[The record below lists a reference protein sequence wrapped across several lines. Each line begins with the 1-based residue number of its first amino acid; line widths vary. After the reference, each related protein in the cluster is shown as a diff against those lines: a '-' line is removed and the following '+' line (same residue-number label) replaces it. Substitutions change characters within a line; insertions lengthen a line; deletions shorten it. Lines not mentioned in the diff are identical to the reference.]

1 MAANDAFTEEQKQ
14 YLQGFLAGTE
24 AARAARGLERPAE
37 GNTGAPPATAVSAT
51 LAPAAG
57 PDAIHHEAR
66 AQAAATGK
74 PLAAEEIAKR
84 EKHPFDMWDEMRIN
98 AQAGRYP
105 KGLDIFRYK
114 FHGLFYVAPAQD
126 AFMCRLRMP
135 NGILNAHQL
144 RGLAGLAESLGG
156 GYAHVTTRANLQ
168 IREIKAANAVA
179 MLEGLCEL
187 GLTSRGSGA
196 DNIRNV
202 TGTPTAGIDTQ
213 ELIDTRPLC
222 KEWHYYVLNHR
233 EFYGLPRKFN
243 VAFDGGGTIG
253 VLADT
258 NDIGFAAVRVG
269 GGKSAP
275 AGVYFRMQLGGI
287 TGHGD
292 FARDT
297 GVLLKPQECTS
308 VAAAVVRVFIQHG
321 DRTDRKKAR
330 LKYLLDKWGRERFL
344 AAVEQELGH
353 ALRRLPL
360 ADCEPR
366 PEPVPHAH
374 VGVHPQRQPGLCYV
388 GVVLPVGRITAEQ
401 MRGLAELA
409 HRHGSGTVRLT
420 VWQNLLLSDIPE
432 AQVAAVQQGIEALGL
447 HWKAASIRAGLVA
460 CTGNTGCKFSAT
472 DTKRHALAI
481 ADVLDPDLAL
491 DQAVNIHLTGCPHS
505 CAQHY
510 VGDIGLLGTKVEAG
524 EEQIEGYHLYVGG
537 GAGSNAALAREVMRD
552 IPAAEVPKRIGRLL
566 RAYLSHRRGPEES
579 FCAFTRRMD
588 VQALRAFLEPLA
600 EAAD

>member
-1 MAANDAFTEEQKQ
+1 MAANDPFTEEQKQ
-14 YLQGFLAGTE
+14 YLQGFLAGTQ
-24 AARAARGLERPAE
+24 AARAAQGLPAAA
-37 GNTGAPPATAVSAT
+37 TRPPAA
-51 LAPAAG
+51 APAACAPVAG
-57 PDAIHHEAR
+57 PDAIHQQAR
-66 AQAAATGK
+66 ERAAAAGK
-74 PLAAEEIAKR
+74 PLAAEEAAKR
-84 EKHPFDMWDEMRIN
+84 DKHPFEMWDEMRAN
-98 AQAGRYP
+98 AEAGRYP

-144 RGLAGLAESLGG
+144 GGLARLAAELGG

-168 IREIKAANAVA
+168 IREIKAADALAV
-179 MLEGLCEL
+179 LEGLCDL
-187 GLTSRGSGA
+187 GLTARGSGA

-202 TGTPTAGIDTQ
+202 TGTPTAGIDPQ

-222 KEWHYYVLNHR
+222 KEWHHYVLNHR

-243 VAFDGGGTIG
+243 VAFDGAGTIG

-269 GGKSAP
+269 QGKAVP

-292 FARDT
+292 FARDS
-297 GVLLKPQECTS
+297 GVLLKPPQCTPA
-308 VAAAVVRVFIQHG
+308 AAAVVRVFIKHG
-321 DRTDRKKAR
+321 DRTDRSKAR
-330 LKYLLDKWGRERFL
+330 LKYLLEQWGLERFL
-344 AAVEQELGH
+344 AAAEQELGY
-353 ALRRLPL
+353 ALPRLPL

-374 VGVHPQRQPGLCYV
+374 VGVHRQRQAGRSYI
-388 GVVLPVGRITAEQ
+388 GVVLPAGRMTAEQ
-401 MRGLAELA
+401 MQGLAELA
-409 HRHGSGTVRLT
+409 ARHGSGTVRLT
-420 VWQNLLLSDIPE
+420 VWQNLLLPDIPDARIAA
-432 AQVAAVQQGIEALGL
+432 AQQEIEALGL
-447 HWKAASIRAGLVA
+447 HWKATSIRAGLVA

-481 ADVLDPDLAL
+481 ADALEPGLAL
-491 DQAVNIHLTGCPHS
+491 DQPVNIHLTGCPHS

-510 VGDIGLLGTKVEAG
+510 VGDIGLLGAKLEAG
-524 EEQIEGYHLYVGG
+524 GEQIEGYHLYVGG
-537 GAGSNAALAREVMRD
+537 GAGANAALAREVARD
-552 IPAAEVPKRIGRLL
+552 IPADQVAERIGRLL
-566 RAYLSHRRGPEES
+566 RAYLARRHGAEES

-588 VQALRAFLEPLA
+588 VETLRALLA
-600 EAAD
+600 PIAQAAD